1 MRKLVT
7 PLAASRAAREAEAQG
22 HDNTNLEENRFQERV
37 GIRTRLGDTRS
48 RDEGVSSERGDQI
61 VKGSTGMRRYNL
73 VVPEELFGKVEDIA
87 EQKQMTVV
95 EVLRRFI
102 RLGLLLVEAENTP
115 GTEFIIREGDTE
127 RKLIF
132 V

>member
-1 MRKLVT
+1 M
-7 PLAASRAAREAEAQG
+7 
-22 HDNTNLEENRFQERV
+22 
-37 GIRTRLGDTRS
+37 
-48 RDEGVSSERGDQI
+48 
-61 VKGSTGMRRYNL
+61 KGSTGMRRYNL